1 MAYTTDRTW
10 VAGEVV
16 TAAYLNTYLRDN
28 VKWLSTDK
36 PMVRCYNTAAITT
49 ANGVV
54 TTLTFNTERFDNADL
69 HSTSTNTNRITV
81 STANAG
87 KYLVGSSITWAFSTA
102 GDYRSLAVQV
112 GASTNIALQTQPPTG
127 TNGFASMSASALYA
141 ISNDYFQTAAQQNSG
156 GNLDVSAFG
165 NSSPEFWAVWIGI

>member
-49 ANGVV
+49 ATGVI
-54 TTLTFNTERFDNADL
+54 TQLTYNTNRFDNASM
-69 HSTSTNTNRITV
+69 HSTSSNTNRITV

-87 KYLVGSSITWAFSTA
+87 KYLVGAGITWAFSTS
-102 GDYRSLAVQV
+102 GDYRSLLVQV
-112 GASTNIALQTQPPTG
+112 QATTGIALQTQPPTG
-127 TNGFASMSASALYA
+127 VNGFASMSATTMYYL
-141 ISNDYFQTAAQQNSG
+141 SNDYFSSAAQQNSG
-156 GNLDVSAFG
+156 GNLDVSAFP
-165 NSSPEFWAVWIGI
+165 NSGPEFWAIWLGI